1 VTVAGEGDAP
11 DPGAVVRADAGSER
25 FAALREEVEGVDA
38 LAVGDRVEVFER
50 VNEGIAAELAR
61 LDEV

>member
-1 VTVAGEGDAP
+1 VTVAAEGEAP
-11 DPGAVVRADAGSER
+11 DPVGVDPAAAGSER
-25 FAALREEVEGVDA
+25 FAALREEVEAVDE
-38 LAVGDRVEVFER
+38 LAVADRVEVFER